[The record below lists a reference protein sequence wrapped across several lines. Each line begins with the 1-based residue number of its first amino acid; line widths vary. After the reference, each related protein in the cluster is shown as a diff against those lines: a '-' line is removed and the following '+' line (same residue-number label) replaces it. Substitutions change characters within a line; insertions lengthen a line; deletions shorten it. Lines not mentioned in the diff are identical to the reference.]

1 MTMRPTRVSMIG
13 TLACAMMLGTISA
26 APAQTQLKVMV
37 FPGLSNVPIFA
48 AQHKNLFAKHGLAIE
63 LLNTPNSDVLRDGLA
78 KGDHQIAHAAV
89 DNAVAMVELAK
100 ADVAIVTGGD
110 NGFNR
115 IFVQPE
121 INAYTE
127 LRGKTVV
134 VDAPNTAYA
143 LLLYKVLKD
152 SGLNRGDY
160 VVKPVGGTT
169 ARLDAMTKDKANAA
183 GVLNPPYTFRAKEA
197 GLKDMGAAAKAIGA
211 YQAGGAF
218 VMRDWAKANSDTLVR
233 YISAYVEGC
242 RWALDPANKVE
253 AIALIADRLKLTP
266 DVAAQSYAVATDPP
280 DNIAKDA
287 KFNMEG
293 FKTCSSCAPRS
304 KDSGAEIRRHRKN
317 MSICHFTIGR
327 WRASDSERIRLWP
340 NEFPR
345 CRQQRQ
351 PFSHC
356 TSASLKQ
363 SSTFTT

>member
-1 MTMRPTRVSMIG
+1 MTMLPTRISMIG
-13 TLACAMMLGTISA
+13 TLTCTMMLGAMSA

-37 FPGLSNVPIFA
+37 FPGLSNFSIFA

-63 LLNTPNSDVLRDGLA
+63 LLNTPNSDGLRNGLA

-100 ADVAIVTGGD
+100 ADVIIVTGGD

-121 INAYTE
+121 INSYAD
-127 LRGKTVV
+127 LRGKAVV

-152 SGLNRGDY
+152 HGLNKGDY
-160 VVKPVGGTT
+160 TVRPVGGTT
-169 ARLDAMTKDKANAA
+169 ARLEAMTKDKANAA
-183 GVLNPPYTFRAKEA
+183 AGVLNPPYSFRAAEA
-197 GLKDMGAAAKAIGA
+197 GLKDMGPAATAIGA

-218 VMRDWAKANSDTLVR
+218 VMREWAKANSDTLVR
-233 YISAYVEGC
+233 YIKAYVEGC
-242 RWALDPANKVE
+242 RWALDPANKAE

-293 FKTCSSCAPRS
+293 FKNVLKLR
-304 KDSGAEIRRHRKN
+304 AEIEGQWGGNPPPPEKYVDLSYYN
-317 MSICHFTIGR
+317 
-327 WRASDSERIRLWP
+327 RAVSGIR
-340 NEFPR
+340 
-345 CRQQRQ
+345 
-351 PFSHC
+351 
-356 TSASLKQ
+356 
-363 SSTFTT
+363 